1 MPIQEETISRLL
13 DTKSSKVATELTTSL
28 AHYSDDEV
36 ISAIID
42 CVQERCQQGDDQQA
56 IAQRIVEI
64 FTSTL
69 PQHYRHHH
77 RCQLYHGLADKIEV
91 TNTPILLPENL
102 PA

>member
-13 DTKSSKVATELTTSL
+13 DTKSSKGATELTTSL